1 MTDCADS
8 RWMPPSPHR
17 EAILDVLRRGR
28 AHIEERGHDLSPLFV
43 YEDGGAMELSLLR
56 VVDGT
61 LMAVADAALPETSTK
76 HVDVCGTID
85 ELKRLWEQQPEL
97 ADTDAARLH
106 ELLAHV
112 RHRRPQGDRDEA
124 QPAPGRREHACRR
137 GGWDAGERQT
147 AGLLDRLRRRL
158 SAAAAACGAAAGT
171 RGAGAGCWGSRWNC
185 RAPSASG
192 RGCRRRKG
200 LTRSAERRRRP
211 GLCGP
216 QTWPLCPRRRARR

>member
-43 YEDGGAMELSLLR
+43 YEDGGAMELSLMR

-112 RHRRPQGDRDEA
+112 LTMLRRIEQRLTAYGEFAAAVGACAAEMGALQHPDHAPVPALHRQLSDVIAAGGTAVREHLEEVFAAAEALRKIAGDSERVLYGCRDLAIEIGGLYEDLRGARIWERPQA
-124 QPAPGRREHACRR
+124 AARRER
-137 GGWDAGERQT
+137 
-147 AGLLDRLRRRL
+147 
-158 SAAAAACGAAAGT
+158 
-171 RGAGAGCWGSRWNC
+171 
-185 RAPSASG
+185 
-192 RGCRRRKG
+192 
-200 LTRSAERRRRP
+200 
-211 GLCGP
+211 
-216 QTWPLCPRRRARR
+216 